1 MNLKVLYTQLND
13 LVRIRDEKN
22 SECIEYGCQKLLD
35 QLNIFMEFHKDD
47 FTVVDTGLGDKNI
60 WINLRYLCHIGIRY
74 CGYFVNTILINK
86 DVTRKAQDRITL
98 TFASYED
105 DESFMYCDNYN
116 HDEYYGEKGDS
127 IEDIPIMNDWD
138 NFINLIESL
147 KPFFTNINDQA
158 EEDYRLMCKDIRD
171 YHKQLFKDINNRID
185 ILGEDIEDYFNR
197 VFESSIL
204 YDKKCRKHFIMLPNN
219 LSLRYKGR
227 FHNCIVRDDY
237 SISLG
242 FIKQQNFIGE
252 EGYRQDYYTVE
263 NDFNR
268 YEEKEFLLVHESS
281 LNFYNE
287 GFYQLKSVLRELIFI
302 YGKEDI
308 RSKDLKY
315 IHSRKV
321 SFKHTILTD

>member
-1 MNLKVLYTQLND
+1 MNMLN
-13 LVRIRDEKN
+13 EKKKIAIY
-22 SECIEYGCQKLLD
+22 SRKS
-35 QLNIFMEFHKDD
+35 K
-47 FTVVDTGLGDKNI
+47 FT
-60 WINLRYLCHIGIRY
+60 
-74 CGYFVNTILINK
+74 
-86 DVTRKAQDRITL
+86 
-98 TFASYED
+98 
-105 DESFMYCDNYN
+105 
-116 HDEYYGEKGDS
+116 EKGDS

-158 EEDYRLMCKDIRD
+158 EEDYCLMCKDIRD
-171 YHKQLFKDINNRID
+171 YHNQLCKDINNRID

-227 FHNCIVRDDY
+227 FHNCIVRDYY
-237 SISLG
+237 STSLG

-281 LNFYNE
+281 LNCFNE
-287 GFYQLKSVLRELIFI
+287 GFYELKSVLRDLIFI